1 MYFVTKEDKD
11 GKKPGMYVW
20 TAETKKPVLVK
31 EGKGVFVQPTF
42 DKEGNKLAFLY
53 TDDKKEKEQAS
64 MGRRSRI
71 VPVPPAPNTGRLD
84 AQQELGGDLE
94 RRLKVTQSK

>member
-20 TAETKKPVLVK
+20 TAEAPQPVLVK

-42 DKEGNKLAFLY
+42 DKAGQKLAFLY
-53 TDDKKEKEQAS
+53 TDDKKEKDYTMSLWISENGGVA
-64 MGRRSRI
+64 RELANRTT
-71 VPVPPAPNTGRLD
+71 TGLP
-84 AQQELGGDLE
+84 
-94 RRLKVTQSK
+94 